1 MLTQVNDTAVSTE
14 QLCYRLKNLVKRLS
28 DGWSITATAT
38 GAGQLLSI
46 ALLTES
52 GSFHS
57 KITEADLN
65 TLVEHDLVEGEERIG
80 RRYMIVTNYAL
91 KAA

>member
-1 MLTQVNDTAVSTE
+1 MLNQVSESAAVTQT
-14 QLCYRLKNLVKRLS
+14 LCYRLKNLVKRLS
-28 DGWSITATAT
+28 EGWSIAATSS

-57 KITEADLN
+57 KITEDDLN
-65 TLVEHDLVEGEERIG
+65 TLVENDLVEGNERMAQ
-80 RRYMIVTNYAL
+80 RHMIVTNYAL

>member
-1 MLTQVNDTAVSTE
+1 MLKQVSESPVSAE
-14 QLCYRLKNLVKRLS
+14 PLCYRLKNLVKRLS

-38 GAGQLLSI
+38 GGGQLLSI

-57 KITEADLN
+57 KITEDDLAA
-65 TLVEHDLVEGEERIG
+65 LVDHDLVEGNERMG
-80 RRYMIVTNYAL
+80 QRYMVVTNYAL

>member
-1 MLTQVNDTAVSTE
+1 MLNSATE
-14 QLCYRLKNLVKRLS
+14 YAAGTEPLCYRLKNLVKRLS
-28 DGWSITATAT
+28 DGWSITATAS

-57 KITEADLN
+57 KITEDDLN
-65 TLVEHDLVEGEERIG
+65 ALVEHDLVQSHERMG
-80 RRYMIVTNYAL
+80 RRYMTVTNYAL